1 MEIKKDNLYKE
12 RNILEL
18 KIDGFQGPMDLL
30 LSMVKDQKIDI
41 LKISPHSC
49 L

>member
-18 KIDGFQGPMDLL
+18 KIDGFSRPMDLL
-30 LSMVKDQKIDI
+30 LSMVKDKRLIF
-41 LKISPHSC
+41 
-49 L
+49 